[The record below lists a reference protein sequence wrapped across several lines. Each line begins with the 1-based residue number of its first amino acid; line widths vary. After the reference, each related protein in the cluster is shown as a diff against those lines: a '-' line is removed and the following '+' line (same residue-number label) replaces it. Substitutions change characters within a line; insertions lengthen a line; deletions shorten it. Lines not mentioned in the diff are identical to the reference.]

1 MTNEVTFHYSRTVKK
16 VLIKQ
21 RSYFALKYFYSNFA
35 PQNYKTDNTVVAGLK
50 QLSEGSLEQQ

>member
-1 MTNEVTFHYSRTVKK
+1 MTNEVTFHYSRMVKK

-35 PQNYKTDNTVVAGLK
+35 PQNYKTDNTVVA
-50 QLSEGSLEQQ
+50 